1 MTTFNIA
8 AAPVANVKLVKK
20 TSHFINLNFEVEGHE
35 FNSPFGLS
43 VANTTGE
50 DAQKLLERMVDT
62 GNTSALTVTLKS
74 ISVGDD
80 FTTQHEDAAL
90 DGLIK
95 ARPVS
100 LMLDAKKKYESSLF
114 WLDFK
119 VTSDYFDGEL
129 PTGSIAFTAKAN
141 RETLS
146 KLLLVLNSDDVD
158 FNAAVREVARN
169 EPRVI
174 KLKKALDF

>member
-1 MTTFNIA
+1 
-8 AAPVANVKLVKK
+8 
-20 TSHFINLNFEVEGHE
+20 
-35 FNSPFGLS
+35 
-43 VANTTGE
+43 
-50 DAQKLLERMVDT
+50 
-62 GNTSALTVTLKS
+62 
-74 ISVGDD
+74 
-80 FTTQHEDAAL
+80 
-90 DGLIK
+90 
-95 ARPVS
+95 
-100 LMLDAKKKYESSLF
+100 MLDAKKKYESSLF

>member
-8 AAPVANVKLVKK
+8 AAPVVEKAAKK
-20 TSHFINLNFEVEGHE
+20 TSHFINLVCEIEGYE
-35 FNSPFGLS
+35 FNSPFGLAVS
-43 VANTTGE
+43 NTVGE
-50 DAQKLLERMVDT
+50 EAQNLLDRMADT
-62 GNTSALTVTLKS
+62 GNTSALNITLKS

-80 FTTQHEDAAL
+80 FSEHYEDAAL